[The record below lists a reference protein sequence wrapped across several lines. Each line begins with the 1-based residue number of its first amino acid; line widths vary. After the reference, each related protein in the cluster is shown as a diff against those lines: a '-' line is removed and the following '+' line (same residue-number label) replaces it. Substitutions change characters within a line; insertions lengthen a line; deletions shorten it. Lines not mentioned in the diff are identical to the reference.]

1 MSIVGGLDLHR
12 KQVTFD
18 VLDTATGQVARG
30 RICPSNRETF
40 RGWLERFAGRQV
52 DLAVEGCTGWRFVVE
67 ECRAAGVRAH
77 LAEPAEVAGLRGR
90 RRHPK
95 TDRLDAQHLR
105 ELLETGTLPHS
116 WIPPTLVLETRA
128 KVRLYKD
135 LLDERGGWL
144 QRVQAVFYHHGV
156 PAQHDLLHGDRDR
169 LARLHGLSP
178 SGRQAVTVALRV
190 IDALDGELAL
200 LRAELTEFARGQ
212 AGCRALQHESRARV
226 RPAAVG
232 GDLGRARRHPAVPH
246 LPQRRAAHRPGHH
259 RLLLRRQALP
269 RPPGPAPSQIRPG
282 AAALGAV

>member
-18 VLDTATGQVARG
+18 VVDTATGQVARG

-105 ELLETGTLPHS
+105 ELLEAGTLPHS

-135 LLDERGGWL
+135 LPDERGGWL

-169 LARLHGLSP
+169 LAHLHELSP
-178 SGRQAVTVALRV
+178 SDRQAVTVALRV

-212 AGCRALQHESRARV
+212 AGCRALQHEYGIGPLLSVVIWAELGDTRRFHTSRNAVRHTGLDVTVYSSDGKRSRGHLAR
-226 RPAAVG
+226 P
-232 GDLGRARRHPAVPH
+232 RH
-246 LPQRRAAHRPGHH
+246 R
-259 RLLLRRQALP
+259 
-269 RPPGPAPSQIRPG
+269 
-282 AAALGAV
+282 